1 MTKRPSWDEYFLNIA
16 KEVSKRGTC
25 IRRNFGAAIV
35 KGNRIESTGY
45 CGAPRG
51 TPNCS
56 DLKKCLRENL
66 KIPSGQ
72 RYELC
77 RSVHAEMNAVIN
89 AARDGRSIS
98 GGTLYIYG
106 ENAKDGS
113 IAEADP
119 CRLCKRVII
128 NAGLRYVIARK
139 KEGIVRY
146 SVKKWIDEE
155 NKDPFKDLD
164 EKKKKES

>member
-1 MTKRPSWDEYFLNIA
+1 MKKRPSWDEYFLNIA
-16 KEVSKRGTC
+16 KEISKRGTC
-25 IRRNFGAAIV
+25 IRRNFGAVIV

-56 DLKKCLRENL
+56 DLEKCVREEL

-89 AARDGRSIS
+89 AARDGRSIV
-98 GGTLYIYG
+98 GGTLYLYG
-106 ENAKDGS
+106 EDAKDGS
-113 IAEADP
+113 IVDAEL
-119 CRLCKRVII
+119 CRLCKRVVI
-128 NAGLRYVIARK
+128 NVGLQKVIVRK
-139 KEGIVRY
+139 KEGIIHY
-146 SVKKWIDEE
+146 SVKEWVDEE
-155 NKDPFKDLD
+155 KKDPFKDLY
-164 EKKKKES
+164 KEEG